1 MKPLKTLIEV
11 FAAEEKRKNP
21 HAVVL
26 GRKGGLA
33 RRGKP
38 GRKLTSE
45 EAKRIR
51 AIRTEKQK
59 TNEDKP

>member
-1 MKPLKTLIEV
+1 MTNQPI
-11 FAAEEKRKNP
+11 KNK
-21 HAVVL
+21 HAVAL

-51 AIRTEKQK
+51 QIRTEKAK
-59 TNEDKP
+59 TICDTK